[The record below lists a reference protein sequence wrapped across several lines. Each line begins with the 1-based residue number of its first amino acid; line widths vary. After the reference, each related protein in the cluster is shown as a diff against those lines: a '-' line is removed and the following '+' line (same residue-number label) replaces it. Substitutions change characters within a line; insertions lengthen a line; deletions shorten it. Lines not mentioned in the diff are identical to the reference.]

1 MAERMLEISTKGS
14 IAFVVQAFTGHEELG
29 RLYEYQ
35 LELLCERGDVT
46 AEQLL
51 GTNATVALEIEQ
63 DKAPRYFNGYITRFT
78 VQGVVRTAAF
88 PSGEGYLY
96 LATLSP
102 GLWFMTRSS
111 DSKIFPDQSIADVI

>member
-1 MAERMLEISTKGS
+1 MAERMLEISTKAN
-14 IAFVVQAFTGHEELG
+14 IPFVVQTFTGREELG

-51 GTNATVALEIEQ
+51 GSNATVALEIENGK
-63 DKAPRYFNGYITRFT
+63 DPRFFNGYITRFS
-78 VQGVVRTAAF
+78 VQGMVRTSAF

-111 DSKIFPDQSIADVI
+111 DSRIFSDKSIA